1 MGAWRTGCM
10 ATTHLSPKGRVSRHH
25 SETLGAYPLWL
36 ATRRTA
42 VRIPPG
48 KTRGEMGWP
57 RFGGG
62 AKGVAAALW
71 SVCTRQVCLGKA
83 CPCVSHRPDMDTG
96 RQQCGS
102 ALDHGRW
109 AANRSKPTSA
119 EGWGGSSDSKG
130 LKRAKCLLESRAEG
144 GTFGG

>member
-1 MGAWRTGCM
+1 MEDGLHGHHPPQPQREGFKAPLGDTCCV
-10 ATTHLSPKGRVSRHH
+10 SPVVSDTADRCQNPTW
-25 SETLGAYPLWL
+25 ENQRRDGLAPLWGRSKGCGCSPVVSL
-36 ATRRTA
+36 HTPSLLGQSMPLCFPQTRY
-42 VRIPPG
+42 G
-48 KTRGEMGWP
+48 
-57 RFGGG
+57 
-62 AKGVAAALW
+62 
-71 SVCTRQVCLGKA
+71 
-83 CPCVSHRPDMDTG
+83 HR
-96 RQQCGS
+96 CGS

>member
-1 MGAWRTGCM
+1 M

-25 SETLGAYPLWL
+25 SETLAAYPLWL

-96 RQQCGS
+96 VEAPWTMAGGLPIEASQLQQK
-102 ALDHGRW
+102 A
-109 AANRSKPTSA
+109 
-119 EGWGGSSDSKG
+119 GGDLQIPRG
-130 LKRAKCLLESRAEG
+130 
-144 GTFGG
+144 